1 MQNLFSTLLRNYL
14 NEIDGAKAVSI
25 CDRDGLIIASQD
37 KEEFNNDPII
47 GVVSAVLDSYIDR
60 IKQEF
65 GDKTETNFM
74 NITSTGN
81 KKFVYCSMGPNSIL
95 TTVANLDTSD
105 IALRIYSEH
114 VASKVELL
122 IAGNENVSLKIPEI
136 IRTLSNTKGGTLPT
150 GEFSTKLI
158 LVGDF
163 QVGKTSL
170 IKRFVKNEF
179 QESYISTIGV
189 EISKKVV
196 DIGDKTSINYIIWDI
211 GGQVKQMIPYR
222 KRFYSGAS
230 AGFIVVDRS
239 RPENQKSIEK
249 WYNEIKE
256 SVSNNIPIVIV
267 GNKSDLSDVVVSE
280 KAIKEIADKY
290 GFHYILTSAKTGEN
304 VNDAFIYVA
313 YKFLET
319 I

>member
-1 MQNLFSTLLRNYL
+1 MQNLFSTLLSNYL
-14 NEIDGAKAVSI
+14 NEIDGAIAVSI
-25 CDRDGLIIASQD
+25 CDRDGLTIASQD
-37 KEEFNNDPII
+37 KEEFNNESII

-74 NITSTGN
+74 NITSTGD

-95 TTVANLDTSD
+95 TTVADLDTSD

-114 VASKVELL
+114 VASKIELL

-136 IRTLSNTKGGTLPT
+136 IRTLANTKGGALPK

-170 IKRFVKNEF
+170 IKRFVENQF

-196 DIGDKTSINYIIWDI
+196 DIDDKTSINYIIWDI

-222 KRFYSGAS
+222 KRFYSGAN
-230 AGFIVVDRS
+230 AGFIVIDRS

-249 WYNEIKE
+249 WYNEIKD
-256 SVSNNIPIVIV
+256 SVSNNVPIVIV

-280 KAIKEIADKY
+280 EVIKEIADKY

-304 VNDAFIYVA
+304 VNDAFIYIA

>member
-1 MQNLFSTLLRNYL
+1 MQNLFSTLLKNYL
-14 NEIDGAKAVSI
+14 NEIDGAIAVSI
-25 CDRDGLIIASQD
+25 CDRDGLTIASQD
-37 KEEFNNDPII
+37 KEEFNNESII

-74 NITSTGN
+74 NITSTGD

-122 IAGNENVSLKIPEI
+122 IEGNEDVSLKIPEI
-136 IRTLSNTKGGTLPT
+136 IRTLANTKGGTLPT

-170 IKRFVKNEF
+170 INRFVKNEF

-196 DIGDKTSINYIIWDI
+196 DIGEKTSINYIIWDI
-211 GGQVKQMIPYR
+211 GGQVQQMIPYR
-222 KRFYSGAS
+222 KRFYTGAS
-230 AGFIVVDRS
+230 AGFIVIDRS
-239 RPENQKSIEK
+239 RPEHQKSIEK

-256 SVSNNIPIVIV
+256 SVSSNLPIVIV
-267 GNKSDLSDVVVSE
+267 GNKSDLSDVVSE
-280 KAIKEIADKY
+280 NDIKEIADKY

-304 VNDAFIYVA
+304 VNDAFIYIA

>member
-14 NEIDGAKAVSI
+14 NEIDGAIAVSI
-25 CDRDGLIIASQD
+25 CDRDGLVIASED
-37 KEEFNNDPII
+37 KEEFNNESII
-47 GVVSAVLDSYIDR
+47 GVVSAVLDSYVDR
-60 IKQEF
+60 IKKEF
-65 GDKTETNFM
+65 GNKTETNFM
-74 NITSTGN
+74 NITSTGD

-122 IAGNENVSLKIPEI
+122 IAGNENVSLNIPEI
-136 IRTLSNTKGGTLPT
+136 TRTLANTKGGTLPT
-150 GEFSTKLI
+150 GEFSNKLI

-170 IKRFVKNEF
+170 ISRFVKNEF

-189 EISKKVV
+189 EISKKFV

-211 GGQVKQMIPYR
+211 GGQVQQMIPYR

-230 AGFIVVDRS
+230 AGFIVIDRS
-239 RPENQKSIEK
+239 RPGNQKSIEK

-256 SVSNNIPIVIV
+256 SVSINLPIVIV
-267 GNKSDLSDVVVSE
+267 GNKSDLSNVVSE
-280 KAIKEIADKY
+280 NDIKEIADKY

-304 VNDAFIYVA
+304 VNDAFIYIA

>member
-14 NEIDGAKAVSI
+14 NEIDGAIAVSI
-25 CDRDGLIIASQD
+25 CDRDGLVISSQD
-37 KEEFNNDPII
+37 KEEFNNEPII

-74 NITSTGN
+74 NITSTGD
-81 KKFVYCSMGPNSIL
+81 KKFVYCSMGANSIL

-136 IRTLSNTKGGTLPT
+136 IRTLANTKGGTLPT

-170 IKRFVKNEF
+170 ISRFVKNEF
-179 QESYISTIGV
+179 HESYISTIGV

-211 GGQVKQMIPYR
+211 GGQVQQMIPYR

-230 AGFIVVDRS
+230 AGFIVIDRS
-239 RPENQKSIEK
+239 RPEHQKSIEK

-256 SVSNNIPIVIV
+256 SVSNNLPIVIV
-267 GNKSDLSDVVVSE
+267 GNKSDLSEVVSE
-280 KAIKEIADKY
+280 NDIKEIADKY

-304 VNDAFIYVA
+304 VNDAFIYIA

>member
-1 MQNLFSTLLRNYL
+1 MQNLFSTLLSNYL
-14 NEIDGAKAVSI
+14 NEIDGAIAVSI
-25 CDRDGLIIASQD
+25 CDRDGLTIASQD
-37 KEEFNNDPII
+37 KEEFNNESII

-74 NITSTGN
+74 NITSTGD

-122 IAGNENVSLKIPEI
+122 IAGNEDVSLKIPEI
-136 IRTLSNTKGGTLPT
+136 IRTLANTKGGTLPT

-170 IKRFVKNEF
+170 INRFVKNEF
-179 QESYISTIGV
+179 KESYISTIGV

-211 GGQVKQMIPYR
+211 GGQVQQMIPYR

-230 AGFIVVDRS
+230 AGFIVIDRS
-239 RPENQKSIEK
+239 RPEHQKSIEK

-256 SVSNNIPIVIV
+256 SVSSNLPIVIV

-280 KAIKEIADKY
+280 QVIKEIADKH

-304 VNDAFIYVA
+304 VNDAFIYIA

>member
-1 MQNLFSTLLRNYL
+1 MQNLFSTLLSNYL
-14 NEIDGAKAVSI
+14 NEIDGAIAVSI
-25 CDRDGLIIASQD
+25 CDRDGLTIASQD
-37 KEEFNNDPII
+37 KEEFNNESII

-74 NITSTGN
+74 NITSTGD

-122 IAGNENVSLKIPEI
+122 IAGNEDVSLKIPEI
-136 IRTLSNTKGGTLPT
+136 IRTLANTKGGTLPT

-170 IKRFVKNEF
+170 INRFVKNEF

-196 DIGDKTSINYIIWDI
+196 DIGEKTSINYIIWDI
-211 GGQVKQMIPYR
+211 GGQVQQMIPYR

-230 AGFIVVDRS
+230 AGFIVIDRS
-239 RPENQKSIEK
+239 RPEHQKSIEK
-249 WYNEIKE
+249 WFNEIKD
-256 SVSNNIPIVIV
+256 SVSNNVPIVIV

-280 KAIKEIADKY
+280 QVIKEIADKH

-304 VNDAFIYVA
+304 VNDAFIYIA

>member
-25 CDRDGLIIASQD
+25 CDRDGLTIASQD
-37 KEEFNNDPII
+37 KEQFNNESII
-47 GVVSAVLDSYIDR
+47 GVVSVVLDSYIDR
-60 IKQEF
+60 IKKEF

-74 NITSTGN
+74 NITSTGD

-95 TTVANLDTSD
+95 TTIADLDTSD
-105 IALRIYSEH
+105 IALRVYSEH
-114 VASKVELL
+114 VASKIELI
-122 IAGNENVSLKIPEI
+122 IAGNENVSLNIPEI
-136 IRTLSNTKGGTLPT
+136 IRTLANTKGGALPK

-179 QESYISTIGV
+179 QERYISTIGV

-196 DIGDKTSINYIIWDI
+196 DIGDKTSINYILWDI
-211 GGQVKQMIPYR
+211 GGQVQQMIPYR

-230 AGFIVVDRS
+230 AGFIVIDRS
-239 RPENQKSIEK
+239 RPEHQKSIGK

-267 GNKSDLSDVVVSE
+267 GNKSDLSDVVIKE
-280 KAIKEIADKY
+280 KDIKEIAEKY

-304 VNDAFIYVA
+304 VNDAFIYIA

>member
-1 MQNLFSTLLRNYL
+1 MQNLFSTLLSNYL
-14 NEIDGAKAVSI
+14 NEIDGAIAVSI
-25 CDRDGLIIASQD
+25 CDRDGLTIASQD
-37 KEEFNNDPII
+37 KEEFNNESII

-74 NITSTGN
+74 NITSTGD

-122 IAGNENVSLKIPEI
+122 IAGNEDVSLKIPEI
-136 IRTLSNTKGGTLPT
+136 IRTLANTKGGTLPT

-170 IKRFVKNEF
+170 INRFVKNEF

-196 DIGDKTSINYIIWDI
+196 DI
-211 GGQVKQMIPYR
+211 
-222 KRFYSGAS
+222 
-230 AGFIVVDRS
+230 
-239 RPENQKSIEK
+239 IEK
-249 WYNEIKE
+249 WFNEIKD
-256 SVSNNIPIVIV
+256 SVSNNVPIVIV

-280 KAIKEIADKY
+280 QVIKEIADKH

-304 VNDAFIYVA
+304 VNDAFIYIA